1 MTFMWLLFA
10 CESTKNIGTSP
21 VEPTQQEAEQV
32 PPVLVV
38 DEPSRGAFVVQDDI
52 AVSGTVQQGSAPITR
67 LTLNQSEI
75 TVSDGQFA
83 NKGVLWIGSKSAFNI
98 S

>member
-10 CESTKNIGTSP
+10 CESTKHWGFASGAYATRTRAGSS
-21 VEPTQQEAEQV
+21 
-32 PPVLVV
+32 VLVV

-52 AVSGTVQQGSAPITR
+52 VVSGTVQQGSAPITR

-75 TVSDGQFA
+75 TVSDGQFT
-83 NKGVLWIGSKSAFNI
+83 VR
-98 S
+98 